1 MKQPN
6 HDKELFDFLDFL
18 LFICVVGVVVLALA
32 MWSPQW

>member
-18 LFICVVGVVVLALA
+18 LFIAVIAVVTLAVS
-32 MWSPQW
+32 MWSPQ